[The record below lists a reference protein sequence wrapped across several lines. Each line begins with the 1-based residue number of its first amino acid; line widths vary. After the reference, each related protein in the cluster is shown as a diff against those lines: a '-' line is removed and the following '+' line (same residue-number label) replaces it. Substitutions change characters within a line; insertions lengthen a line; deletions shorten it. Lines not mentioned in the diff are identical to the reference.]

1 MCILSNS
8 LTLLN
13 DILVKC
19 ERSPDIIAISE
30 TKLNGNYLSNV
41 SIPGYLFVNTN
52 SKTSAGGVSLYLA
65 GELNFIRRHDLE
77 LPAYGVESCWIEI
90 TSKKEQNVIIG
101 CLYRHPH
108 IHPHCKLESFHDVMK
123 ERLQGLNSSSEQVIV
138 SDDTNINNIA
148 LILNRRLPRHA
159 S

>member
-1 MCILSNS
+1 MCSLSKT

-30 TKLNGNYLSNV
+30 AKLNGNYLSNV

-52 SKTSAGGVSLYLA
+52 SKTSAGGVSPYLA

-77 LPAYGVESCWIEI
+77 LPAYGVDSCWIEI
-90 TSKKEQNVIIG
+90 TSKKEQNVYYWMLISTPA
-101 CLYRHPH
+101 YSP
-108 IHPHCKLESFHDVMK
+108 
-123 ERLQGLNSSSEQVIV
+123 
-138 SDDTNINNIA
+138 A
-148 LILNRRLPRHA
+148 L
-159 S
+159 

>member
-1 MCILSNS
+1 MRSLSKT

-13 DILVKC
+13 YILVTC

-30 TKLNGNYLSNV
+30 TKLNDNYLSNI

-52 SKTSAGGVSLYLA
+52 SKTSASGVSLYVA

-90 TSKKEQNVIIG
+90 TSKKEQNVVIG
-101 CLYRHPH
+101 CLYRQ
-108 IHPHCKLESFHDVMK
+108 PHCKLESFHEVMN
-123 ERLQGLNSSSEQVIV
+123 ERLQGLNRSSEQVIV
-138 SDDTNINNIA
+138 SGDTNIN
-148 LILNRRLPRHA
+148 LKK
-159 S
+159 